1 MARGGLIIQT
11 SLGNIQYGTPPE
23 SVKDSILSGVA
34 IPEYYIIPKERF
46 DFEDGMS
53 LVEIEFP
60 VYYNFFLKKRKTTLI
75 CDKDV

>member
-1 MARGGLIIQT
+1 M
-11 SLGNIQYGTPPE
+11 
-23 SVKDSILSGVA
+23 SGVA
-34 IPEYYIIPKERF
+34 VPEYYIIPKERF